1 MGGEVERE
9 PGGVQGK
16 ETLIRLYCV
25 KKEFM
30 FNKKIEKYFV
40 TNKTFQ
46 KINK

>member
-9 PGGVQGK
+9 LGGIQER
-16 ETLIRLYCV
+16 ETSIRLYCM
-25 KKEFM
+25 KKQFM

-46 KINK
+46 KNK